1 MSKKQVLQASG
12 ILNMADL
19 IFSILLWIMNI
30 SKGLMA
36 GIYFA
41 FLAFI
46 LAALAEIPH
55 RPALRL

>member
-1 MSKKQVLQASG
+1 
-12 ILNMADL
+12 MADL